1 MKTTKELKSKIA
13 MQRWARLV
21 QMNGYRLWICGEF
34 VEFPKQVV
42 DAAAQPL
49 FQWKIN

>member
-1 MKTTKELKSKIA
+1 MVITKNLKTKIA

-34 VEFPKQVV
+34 VEFPKAVV
-42 DAAAQPL
+42 DASAKPL
-49 FQWKIN
+49 FQWKI